1 MTKKTPKGF
10 KKKNLK
16 YWLLQEV
23 FEYEAY
29 PLAHNIFIA
38 NILRV
43 LLKLPADKD
52 FIRAYRKFLK
62 SRDGLEANQVKW
74 DITEEKFR
82 KEYMNGSELCNNNNR
97 GI

>member
-1 MTKKTPKGF
+1 MTKKTPKGY
-10 KKKNLK
+10 KKKTLK

-43 LLKLPADKD
+43 LLRLPADKD
-52 FIRAYRKFLK
+52 YIRAYRKYLK
-62 SRDGLEANQVKW
+62 NRSHLGTGVVQW
-74 DITEEKFR
+74 DLTETEFR
-82 KEYMNGSELCNNNNR
+82 KEYMNKSVNSNN
-97 GI
+97 

>member
-29 PLAHNIFIA
+29 PLAHNIFIS
-38 NILRV
+38 NILRA
-43 LLKLPADKD
+43 LLKLPYDIEY
-52 FIRAYRKFLK
+52 IRAYRRFLK
-62 SRDGLEANQVKW
+62 ARKSLGTNQVKW
-74 DITEEKFR
+74 ELTAEEFR
-82 KEYMNGSELCNNNNR
+82 GEYMNGR
-97 GI
+97 

>member
-1 MTKKTPKGF
+1 MTKKTPKGY
-10 KKKNLK
+10 KKKTLK

-29 PLAHNIFIA
+29 PLAHNIFIS

-52 FIRAYRKFLK
+52 FIRAYRKYLK
-62 SRDGLEANQVKW
+62 GRDSLRTNQVKW
-74 DITEEKFR
+74 DMTEEEFR
-82 KEYMNGSELCNNNNR
+82 KEYMNGTNNGNN
-97 GI
+97 

>member
-10 KKKNLK
+10 KKKILK

-38 NILRV
+38 NILRL
-43 LLKLPADKD
+43 LLKLPADKE

-62 SRDGLEANQVKW
+62 SRDSIGTNQLKW
-74 DITEEKFR
+74 DMTEEKFR
-82 KEYMNGSELCNNNNR
+82 KEYMNGSELYNNNNR

>member
-1 MTKKTPKGF
+1 MKKTPKGF

-43 LLKLPADKD
+43 LLKLPVDTGY
-52 FIRAYRKFLK
+52 IRAYRKYLK
-62 SRDGLEANQVKW
+62 DRKHLGNNQVQW
-74 DITEEKFR
+74 ELTETEFR
-82 KEYMNGSELCNNNNR
+82 KEYMNGSERRNNNNR

>member
-1 MTKKTPKGF
+1 MTKKTPKGYR
-10 KKKNLK
+10 KKFFK

-43 LLKLPADKD
+43 LLKLPADTD
-52 FIRAYRKFLK
+52 YIRAYRKYLK
-62 SRDGLEANQVKW
+62 ARKSLATNQVQWELK
-74 DITEEKFR
+74 EEEFR
-82 KEYMNGSELCNNNNR
+82 KEYMNGSKLCNNR
-97 GI
+97 RI

>member
-1 MTKKTPKGF
+1 MKKTPKGF

-62 SRDGLEANQVKW
+62 RRDSLGNNQVKW
-74 DITEEKFR
+74 DMTEEEFR
-82 KEYMNGSELCNNNNR
+82 KEYMNGRELCNNNDR

>member
-1 MTKKTPKGF
+1 MTKKTPKGYR
-10 KKKNLK
+10 KKFFK

-38 NILRV
+38 NVLRTM
-43 LLKLPADKD
+43 LKLPADTDYIKV
-52 FIRAYRKFLK
+52 YRKYLK
-62 SRDGLEANQVKW
+62 DRRHLGTCEVQWEL
-74 DITEEKFR
+74 TEKEFR
-82 KEYMNGSELCNNNNR
+82 KEYMNGSKLCNNNDR

>member
-1 MTKKTPKGF
+1 MTKKTPKGYR
-10 KKKNLK
+10 KKFFK

-38 NILRV
+38 NILRIM
-43 LLKLPADKD
+43 LKLPADTD
-52 FIRAYRKFLK
+52 YIRAYRKYLK
-62 SRDGLEANQVKW
+62 DRRHLGANQVQW
-74 DITEEKFR
+74 ELTETEFR
-82 KEYMNGSELCNNNNR
+82 EEHMNGSELCNNNDR

>member
-1 MTKKTPKGF
+1 MKKTPKGF
-10 KKKNLK
+10 RKKNLK

-29 PLAHNIFIA
+29 SLAHNIFIA

-43 LLKLPADKD
+43 LLKLPADID
-52 FIRAYRKFLK
+52 YIRAYRKYLK
-62 SRDGLEANQVKW
+62 ARKSLGTNQVRW
-74 DITEEKFR
+74 DMTEEEFR
-82 KEYMNGSELCNNNNR
+82 KEYMNEKELYNNNNR

>member
-1 MTKKTPKGF
+1 MTKKTPKGY
-10 KKKNLK
+10 KKKFFK

-29 PLAHNIFIA
+29 PLAHNIFIS

-52 FIRAYRKFLK
+52 FIRAYRKYLK
-62 SRDGLEANQVKW
+62 ARNSLGTNQVKW
-74 DITEEKFR
+74 EMTEKEFR
-82 KEYMNGSELCNNNNR
+82 KTYMNGKSIYSNN
-97 GI
+97 

>member
-1 MTKKTPKGF
+1 MKKTPKGF
-10 KKKNLK
+10 RKKNLK

-52 FIRAYRKFLK
+52 YIRAYRKYLK
-62 SRDGLEANQVKW
+62 GRSHLGANEVQW
-74 DITEEKFR
+74 ELTEKQFR
-82 KEYMNGSELCNNNNR
+82 KEYMNECEYSNN
-97 GI
+97 